1 MRCVK
6 GVRIRSFSGP
16 YFPAFGLNISPYLFR
31 MWGNMDQKNPK
42 YGPFSRSDGSYEA
55 NPTKEEKVSLSVQY
69 NRDKQSLKM
78 LKI

>member
-1 MRCVK
+1 
-6 GVRIRSFSGP
+6 
-16 YFPAFGLNISPYLFR
+16 

-55 NPTKEEKVSLSVQY
+55 NPTKDEKVSLSVQY

-78 LKI
+78 LKIWWLLLWLPFNYYFQRRI